1 MKQELLLGSGEVLK
15 PVLESNPHPVGTIVQ
30 LERIGYA
37 IIEEN
42 GLLMVHD

>member
-1 MKQELLLGSGEVLK
+1 MEEGI
-15 PVLESNPHPVGTIVQ
+15 LETNNLPIGTIVQ

-37 IIEEN
+37 IIEEE